1 LLAITVSK
9 TNPAVDWYFTKDT
22 PWKKEY
28 AKLREIALSCGLTEE
43 LKWGN
48 PCYTLDGKNIV
59 LIHGFKEYCAY
70 LFFKGTLMNDPK
82 GILIQQTENVQGPRQ
97 IRFSSLA
104 EIKKLEGSL
113 KTYIREAIKIEK
125 AGTKIPLKKT
135 SEFKMTEELEQK
147 FKQMPKLK
155 TAFHKLTP
163 GRQRGYLLYFS
174 SAKQAKT
181 REARIEKY
189 VDQILAGKG
198 VDD

>member
-1 LLAITVSK
+1 MSK
-9 TNPAVDWYFTKDT
+9 TNPKVDWYFTKDT
-22 PWKKEY
+22 RWKKEY
-28 AKLREIALSCGLTEE
+28 VKLREIALSCGLSEE

-70 LFFKGTLMNDPK
+70 LFFKGSLMKDPK

-97 IRFSSLA
+97 VRFTTLKEIEKLA
-104 EIKKLEGSL
+104 RSL
-113 KTYIREAIKIEK
+113 KTYIQEAIKIEK
-125 AGTKIPLKKT
+125 AGTKVPLKKT

-155 TAFHKLTP
+155 TAFGKLTP

-181 REARIEKY
+181 REARIDKY